1 MSILTQNFRCCLSNS
16 RPSIKHYHEGKENL
30 ESRLDI
36 TKLVRSTIDLE
47 ILRKLYLVPR
57 QRNLFKKQRRV
68 AFKMDSS
75 SSSAPDDDSDKDCQI
90 FEPNN
95 PRSIMN
101 ADLTNQTD
109 RRLLLGILHRDN
121 DLEPRKEMA
130 RASKHGKNASIELTQ

>member
-1 MSILTQNFRCCLSNS
+1 M
-16 RPSIKHYHEGKENL
+16 

-36 TKLVRSTIDLE
+36 TKVIRTTVDLE

-57 QRNLFKKQRRV
+57 QRNLFKKQRKV

-75 SSSAPDDDSDKDCQI
+75 SSSCPDDDSDKEAKI

-95 PRSIMN
+95 GRSIMN
-101 ADLTNQTD
+101 ADLNNITD

-121 DLEPRKEMA
+121 DLEPRKKVMEAKQDHNLQPSAIEM
-130 RASKHGKNASIELTQ
+130 SNVNSNSQLNGGDGGDG

>member
-1 MSILTQNFRCCLSNS
+1 MSKRN

-30 ESRLDI
+30 EGRLDI
-36 TKLVRSTIDLE
+36 TKLIRTTVDLE

-75 SSSAPDDDSDKDCQI
+75 SSSCPDDDSDKDAKI

-95 PRSIMN
+95 GNSIMN
-101 ADLTNQTD
+101 ADLSNTTD
-109 RRLLLGILHRDN
+109 RRLLLGILRRDN
-121 DLEPRKEMA
+121 DLEPRKKMRQSHQDNSHPGA
-130 RASKHGKNASIELTQ
+130 V